1 MVKIRLRR
9 MGRKHEPHYRIVA
22 ANVTSP
28 RDGRFIEELG
38 WYSPKAKD
46 QTYSLKTDLIKKWLS
61 NGAQPSD
68 TVRNILVKEGL
79 LPKLDLVHTN
89 KPKALKNPDKRRK
102 NRKKEPVVAAASEE
116 YSSDA

>member
-9 MGRKHEPHYRIVA
+9 MGRKDEPHYRIVA
-22 ANVTSP
+22 ANVTAP

-46 QTYSLKTDLIKKWLS
+46 KIYSLKTDLIKKWIS
-61 NGAQPSD
+61 NGAQPTD

-79 LPKLDLVHTN
+79 LEKKELVYTN
-89 KPKALKNPDKRRK
+89 KPKALKNPDKRRR
-102 NRKKEPVVAAASEE
+102 NRKPVAAAPASEE
-116 YSSDA
+116 SPSDV